1 MRLQRAFTLMELLVV
16 LLIIGI
22 LSTVALRTIDATRDR
37 GLFDQTAKELNELVQ
52 AMTGNPALSY
62 DGRRVDFGFYG
73 DMGRLPNDPR
83 ELVTNTTGD
92 TNWHGPYIRRGLAGD
107 SLGYLY
113 DAWGDVYTYS
123 SGTISSLGN
132 GKYPMTVSVAD
143 SMQLRH
149 NTISG
154 TVTDRDNSPPADT
167 TMRIALYTSSDTGN
181 AQVHVSTSGS
191 YTIRNVPIGTHRL
204 ASYWGAPVA
213 VDSIVRWVTV
223 SPRSAP
229 VVDFRFSRTF
239 SNRLVLSG
247 PRDTTT
253 SDGFYFYVENQGP
266 SDDTVRS
273 FKFLYI
279 SDAIYLHRLAVRG
292 VYDTTY
298 APADGKTVNDD
309 AFFRTP
315 VVVGPNRTDQVL
327 FQLELFTSDSLGL
340 VPYQAVKGKTF
351 RILFDDGSDITVIP

>member
-191 YTIRNVPIGTHRL
+191 YTIRRNPMPEGLGSRCAICGKR
-204 ASYWGAPVA
+204 
-213 VDSIVRWVTV
+213 IVEER
-223 SPRSAP
+223 
-229 VVDFRFSRTF
+229 
-239 SNRLVLSG
+239 
-247 PRDTTT
+247 
-253 SDGFYFYVENQGP
+253 
-266 SDDTVRS
+266 
-273 FKFLYI
+273 
-279 SDAIYLHRLAVRG
+279 
-292 VYDTTY
+292 
-298 APADGKTVNDD
+298 
-309 AFFRTP
+309 
-315 VVVGPNRTDQVL
+315 VVVHKAAFSSGADVADQGRI
-327 FQLELFTSDSLGL
+327 ELCEIHRDSLTNAKPDEFEEIRRAG
-340 VPYQAVKGKTF
+340 AT
-351 RILFDDGSDITVIP
+351 

>member
-1 MRLQRAFTLMELLVV
+1 MELLVV

-37 GLFDQTAKELNELVQ
+37 GLFDQTAKELSELVQ

-73 DMGRLPNDPR
+73 DMGRLPDDLR

-92 TNWHGPYIRRGLAGD
+92 TNWHGPYLRRGLAGD

-123 SGTISSLGN
+123 PGDGTISSLGN
-132 GKYPMTVSVAD
+132 GKYPMTVRVAD
-143 SMQLRH
+143 DLRQLRD
-149 NTISG
+149 NAISG
-154 TVTDRDNSPPADT
+154 TVTDRDNSTPADT
-167 TMRIALYTSSDTGN
+167 TMRVALYPSSDTGGT
-181 AQVHVSTSGS
+181 QVQVSTSGS
-191 YTIRNVPIGTHRL
+191 YTIRHVPIGTHRL
-204 ASYWGAPVA
+204 VAYWGAPVA

-223 SPRSAP
+223 NPRSAP

-239 SNRLVLSG
+239 RNRLVLSG
-247 PRDTTT
+247 IPDTTAA
-253 SDGFYFYVENQGP
+253 DGFKFGVMNQGP

-273 FKFLYI
+273 FKFLYM
-279 SDAIYLHRLAVRG
+279 SDSIYLHRLVIRSA
-292 VYDTTY
+292 YDTTY
-298 APADGKTVNDD
+298 ADPDGKTVNDD
-309 AFFRTP
+309 VFFQNL
-315 VVVGPNRTDQVL
+315 VVVGPNPDLVEFR
-327 FQLELFTSDSLGL
+327 LELFTSDSLGL